1 MAGTTC
7 PHVVSPSTG
16 QPGLCTGRSWGESR
30 DYRPSRL
37 CNTHWALP
45 HPWDELASSCAPL
58 FLTPRSVMSGWQP
71 EISHTRRVHTEKLA
85 DPGAGGMRGK
95 SVVPASTGHILS
107 AKMSHEVKPDSRDG
121 KQMGDWL
128 SMFHLEFSQLQHQRS
143 RVPRAPAPGK
153 PLGLVTLGAD
163 TLLGEKQQSHI
174 ARCRQG
180 SWARSSSIA
189 SSDSEP

>member
-1 MAGTTC
+1 MC
-7 PHVVSPSTG
+7 
-16 QPGLCTGRSWGESR
+16 Q
-30 DYRPSRL
+30 
-37 CNTHWALP
+37 
-45 HPWDELASSCAPL
+45 HP
-58 FLTPRSVMSGWQP
+58 
-71 EISHTRRVHTEKLA
+71 
-85 DPGAGGMRGK
+85 
-95 SVVPASTGHILS
+95 TGHILS

-180 SWARSSSIA
+180 SWARSPSIA
-189 SSDSEP
+189 SSDPEPWPSSGLHVSSRVLDTSQVTAALRPCTLKTRPQFGGVEVWGTCSREARVGSWGWVHAVRSSLRPGGQAGGQTPPAGL